1 MKWAIF
7 VFIRVICVRKKR
19 IPDVLLHMLHLHHM
33 FPYRPKAM
41 LFTSKSITPRLQ
53 EHCFQTVRTMLLA
66 SKSNAPGL
74 RKQCFGRYGAMLWRL
89 QSYVLYGT
97 ELCSVRYGAMLC
109 KVWSSALDGHMRC
122 RRWWNDLYQ
131 QKALCTTRR
140 LDRGYALLKPIYLFF
155 ERSDMC
161 NNRSAV

>member
-19 IPDVLLHMLHLHHM
+19 IPDVLLHMLQLHHM

-53 EHCFQTVRTMLLA
+53 KHCFQTVRTMLLA
-66 SKSNAPGL
+66 SKSNAPCL

-97 ELCSVRYGAMLC
+97 ELCSVWYGAMLC
-109 KVWSSALDGHMRC
+109 MARS
-122 RRWWNDLYQ
+122 
-131 QKALCTTRR
+131 
-140 LDRGYALLKPIYLFF
+140 YALYSLEQCSRWTHALSSLMKQFVPTESPLHNTTVGQGACFAKTYL
-155 ERSDMC
+155 
-161 NNRSAV
+161 